1 MNRRITTIGLSS
13 SEAQERRRRGLGNF
27 TKQTTSR
34 SYKDI
39 LLANIFN
46 PVNVVLYVI
55 GAGMLLIGDT
65 RSAIFTV
72 GLVAFNAVIGVT
84 QEIRAKRQLDR
95 IALLARATV
104 SVLRDGQAQRVDPA
118 ALVLGDVLVIESGDQ
133 IPVDGR
139 LVGDGRIEVDESQL
153 TGESDLIVKAHGQE
167 VLSGSFCVTGSAQVE
182 ATRVGESSFAN
193 KLTAE
198 ARKFQVQHTP
208 LQREINR
215 LLRVL
220 MLIVL
225 YQLLLLALALFVLP
239 IRIETFLSGAA
250 VITGMVSAGLLTVII
265 LNYSWG
271 AVRIGQRGGLVQ
283 QINAVESLSNV
294 TVLCSDKTGTLTTNR
309 IRYHEA
315 FPVGIEKNQLE
326 AWLADFA
333 ASATTPNKTSS
344 AISDGLGGVKRAV
357 RDEVPF
363 ASARKWSAAALDDD
377 GDGKRPAMHGVFV
390 LGAAEMLQA
399 HLRMDPAAD
408 RQLQEWA
415 DRGLRVLVF
424 AHNPHETNLHTASG
438 EAVLPPLTLLGV
450 VSLSDELRPHLKET
464 LASFAANGVRMKIIS
479 GDNPQ
484 TVAALARQAGLTG
497 ELQRV
502 SGPELSRM
510 TPPEFEAAAAQATI
524 FGRISPQQ
532 KEALV
537 DVLRR
542 QGEYVAMI
550 GDGVNDVLSVKKA
563 NMGIAMESGAS
574 ATRSVAN
581 MILLRDSFEALP
593 YAFTEGQRII
603 NSIHN
608 ILKLYLV
615 TIFSL
620 ALLVVAT
627 AALQIGFPYS
637 ASQNTLLSFFARGVP
652 PIALA
657 LWARPSS
664 VKSGVYQGILHFTLP
679 AAGTIALFGLAV
691 YIGAFFLIQNDLA
704 QIVITPDM
712 IAGFERYAGVTYD
725 ISTPEAFRAS
735 ATLLSAQTA
744 LTSFTV
750 LTGVLLMIFALPPT
764 RWFVGGADYS
774 GDRRPAILAGVLIAA
789 YAGLM
794 LIEPLR
800 AAFQLAPLPAEIY
813 AGVIGLTILWVF
825 VQRQVWRAAWLER
838 FLDLEA

>member
-1 MNRRITTIGLSS
+1 MAQTIGLSS
-13 SEAQERRRRGLGNF
+13 SEAQARRRRGLGNAARL
-27 TKQTTSR
+27 TTSR

-39 LLANIFN
+39 LLENIFN
-46 PVNVVLYVI
+46 PVNIVLYVI
-55 GAGMLLIGDT
+55 GSGMLLIGDT
-65 RSAIFTV
+65 RSALFTV
-72 GLVAFNAVIGVT
+72 GLVGFNAVIGVA

-104 SVLRDGQAQRVDPA
+104 SVMRDGQAQRRDPA
-118 ALVLGDVLVIESGDQ
+118 EIVLGDVLAIQAGDQ
-133 IPVDGR
+133 LPVDGR
-139 LVGDGRIEVDESQL
+139 LIGEGRIEVDESQL
-153 TGESDLIVKAHGQE
+153 TGESDLVLKSVGQE
-167 VLSGSFCVTGSAQVE
+167 VLSGSFCVTGAALVE
-182 ATRVGESSFAN
+182 ATRVGENSFAN

-225 YQLLLLALALFVLP
+225 YQMALLALALFVLP

-294 TVLCSDKTGTLTTNR
+294 TVLCSDKTGTLTSNK
-309 IRYHEA
+309 IKYHA
-315 FPVGIEKNQLE
+315 FAPAGGDNSRAER
-326 AWLADFA
+326 WLADFA
-333 ASATTPNKTSS
+333 ASASAPNKTSQ
-344 AISDGLGGVKRAV
+344 AISDGLGGARRRAV
-357 RDEVPF
+357 DEVPF
-363 ASARKWSAAALDDD
+363 ASARKWSAAAFAED
-377 GDGKRPAMHGVFV
+377 GDGQRPPMHGVYV
-390 LGAAEMLQA
+390 LGAPEMLQER
-399 HLRMDPAAD
+399 LRMDPAAD
-408 RQLQEWA
+408 RQIQEWA
-415 DRGLRVLVF
+415 DQGLRVLAF
-424 AHNPHETNLHTASG
+424 AHNPYTTSLYAPSG
-438 EAVLPPLTLLGV
+438 EAALPPLTLLGV
-450 VSLSDELRPHLKET
+450 VSLSDELRPRLKET
-464 LASFAANGVRMKIIS
+464 VAAFAANGVRMKIIS

-497 ELQRV
+497 ALKLV
-502 SGPELSRM
+502 SGPELARM

-537 DVLRR
+537 EVLRR

-574 ATRSVAN
+574 ATRAVAN

-657 LWARPSS
+657 LWARPGA
-664 VKSGVYQGILHFTLP
+664 VKTGVYQGILHFTLP

-704 QIVITPDM
+704 QIVITPEM
-712 IAGFERYAGVTYD
+712 IARFERYVGVTYD
-725 ISTPEAFRAS
+725 ISTPAAFRAS

-744 LTSFTV
+744 LTAFTV
-750 LTGVLLMIFALPPT
+750 LSGVLLMVFALPPT
-764 RWFVGGADYS
+764 RWFVGGAEYS
-774 GDRRPAILAGVLIAA
+774 GDWRPTILAGVLIAA
-789 YAGLM
+789 FAALA
-794 LIEPLR
+794 LIDPLR

-813 AGVIGLTILWVF
+813 AGVVVLTILWVF
-825 VQRQVWRAAWLER
+825 VQRRVWRAAWLER